1 MRDLCR
7 LVKVAVLIFIVC
19 SGVLVLAVVVFNSV
33 ASEDNTGQSTIGQTP
48 NNEPREQAA
57 TGATSLQTAFRE
69 FKEEVTRSL
78 SGDFTI
84 IGENGFEAGD
94 TIRLSPRTGGVHE
107 GFFVAET
114 QKEITLKIYMDWND
128 VSPETELQ
136 FADLLFR
143 RPDRIIENGREISFD
158 ESEERLRTETFKK
171 SDLRFVGN
179 FNHYYG
185 SSPAL
190 SVDMPPERLARS
202 DDLRYK
208 IEGDQAAIAYFPRDA
223 AGELVIPRRV
233 GKKLVTKIHQ
243 GSFHSCESLLSIVIP
258 DSVTQIGDLAFM
270 NCRSLAAIRL
280 SDKLTAISNYA
291 FAECISLK
299 DIVLPQGIT
308 AIGFMAFSNCRNLS
322 NIILP
327 DSIQTIGAAAFNQ
340 CHGLEHITI
349 GKGVTK
355 IEPMAFLLCTGLT
368 RVTFLGDAPAISDEG
383 IFEDAAPTIYRKNE
397 AKGWGDTFAGRP
409 VKLISEK
416 P

>member
-1 MRDLCR
+1 MRDLFR
-7 LVKVAVLIFIVC
+7 LVKLAVLIFIGC
-19 SGVLVLAVVVFNSV
+19 SGVLVLAVVIFNSV
-33 ASEDNTGQSTIGQTP
+33 PSKGTTGQSANGQTH
-48 NNEPREQAA
+48 NSEPREQAA
-57 TGATSLQTAFRE
+57 KGAPSLQTAFRD
-69 FKEEVTRSL
+69 FKEEVTKSL

-84 IGENGFEAGD
+84 IGDNGFEAGD
-94 TIRLSPRTGGVHE
+94 TIRLAPRAGGVHE

-136 FADLLFR
+136 FAGLLFR
-143 RPDRIIENGREISFD
+143 RPDRIIENGGEISFD

-179 FNHYYG
+179 FNHYYR
-185 SSPAL
+185 SSPAV
-190 SVDMPPERLARS
+190 SAAMPPERLARS
-202 DDLRYK
+202 DDLRHK
-208 IEGDQAAIAYFPRDA
+208 IEGDQAAITHFPRDA
-223 AGELVIPRRV
+223 SGELVIPRRV

-258 DSVTQIGDLAFM
+258 DSVTHIGDLAFM

-308 AIGFMAFSNCRNLS
+308 AIGFMAFSNCHNLT
-322 NIILP
+322 NIVLP

-340 CHGLEHITI
+340 CHGLENITI

-368 RVTFLGDAPAISDEG
+368 SVTFLGDAPPIADEG

-397 AKGWGDTFAGRP
+397 AKGWGETFGGRP